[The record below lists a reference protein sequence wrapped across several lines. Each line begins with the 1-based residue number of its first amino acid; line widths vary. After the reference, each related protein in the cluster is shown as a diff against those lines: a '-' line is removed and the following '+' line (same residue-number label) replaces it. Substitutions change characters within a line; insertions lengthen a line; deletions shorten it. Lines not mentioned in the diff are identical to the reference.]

1 MSEKQEYMK
10 SKTTLKNYWWIGFLV
25 LALILSVALMGFH
38 SLFKPKTPPEF
49 GYHALKING
58 RFVGPEI
65 FFKEKNSF
73 FMRWRRNA
81 EMLRKTD
88 EERMDLM
95 LEEII
100 EQTLIE
106 DYLYRYSGI
115 TVNAQEADEYINRY
129 IKPKHASPEDFNS
142 FLQNAD
148 YTSEADMQKDIIL
161 YLLKLKCFS
170 KMAKEKGL
178 TIPPAEL
185 DLLYQKHVDEN
196 HATAHP
202 KTEFYDMTL
211 MERFGKSGQFKTW
224 IAGIKSKSSI
234 EIMDPAMK
242 AYRLYREGRY
252 DQAGALY
259 EKIFGERQ
267 KEFHL
272 ERALQSYKE
281 AENWAKV
288 IRLSQTGMRRYPD
301 KTSYVLDK
309 AEGFYRKG
317 RTDEALKLLKNVESR
332 SVESV
337 YLKSLIVQTYE
348 TLGLGKEAERVKN
361 TVPK

>member
-1 MSEKQEYMK
+1 MSEKKEYMK
-10 SKTTLKNYWWIGFLV
+10 PKTMLKNYWWIGFLG

-38 SLFKPKTPPEF
+38 TLFKPKARPEF

-73 FMRWRRNA
+73 FMRWRRNG

-88 EERMDLM
+88 EERTNLM

-100 EQTLIE
+100 EQTLID
-106 DYLYRYSGI
+106 DYLRRQSGI
-115 TVNAQEADEYINRY
+115 TVTPREADEYINRY
-129 IKPKHASPEDFNS
+129 IKPKYASPEEFNS
-142 FLQNAD
+142 FLRDAD
-148 YTSEADMQKDIIL
+148 YTSEADLQKNIIL

-170 KMAKEKGL
+170 KMAKEMGL

-185 DLLYQKHVDEN
+185 DSLYQKHVDEN
-196 HATAHP
+196 RATAHP
-202 KTEFYDMTL
+202 KSEFYDMTL
-211 MERFGKSGQFKTW
+211 MERFGKSAQFKTW

-242 AYRLYREGRY
+242 AYRLCRDGRY

-259 EKIFGERQ
+259 EKLFRERQ

-272 ERALQSYKE
+272 ERALQCYIE
-281 AENWAKV
+281 AGNWAKV

-301 KTSYVLDK
+301 KISYILDK
-309 AEGFYRKG
+309 AEGLYRKG

-361 TVPK
+361 TASK